1 MPTEYRKLVRD
12 RIPDI
17 IRREGRTCGTA
28 TLSPEEYLT
37 SLREKLVEEARE
49 AAAADGSALLRELA
63 DVREVVDAL
72 AAAAGIDPADL
83 AREQAC
89 RRAER
94 GGFAERICLLWIE

>member
-17 IRREGRTCGTA
+17 IRTEGRTCGTA
-28 TLSPEEYLT
+28 TLSPGEYLT

-49 AAAADGSALLRELA
+49 AAAADETALLRELA

-72 AAAAGIDPADL
+72 AVAVGIDPADL
-83 AREQAC
+83 AREQAR

-94 GGFAERICLLWIE
+94 GGFEGRICLLWVE